1 MEERAIFLSLLWYS
15 GVWAREIIS
24 MDGVHTVS
32 LAGGA
37 TISGAVFGCINQASP
52 YFIHLFYF
60 RVYHNVCT
68 YDTQINAYS
77 NRHTLTNS

>member
-37 TISGAVFGCINQASP
+37 TISGAVFGCIN
-52 YFIHLFYF
+52 
-60 RVYHNVCT
+60 
-68 YDTQINAYS
+68 
-77 NRHTLTNS
+77 